1 MKIIIS
7 IVVVMF
13 YAVIGCFISEMVYEE
28 YDPSYILFWPIVI
41 ACFIPIWITSGI
53 LEGFGWLRR
62 RLRKRKSVYA
72 HIDQNIENK
81 RSNLNPRTEKT
92 KKVMHLMVT
101 SLCDRDCKYCCNK
114 QYYLNSIPY
123 ATDEELREVETLCLT
138 GGEPFAY
145 TKPNAI
151 AYHYKHK
158 YSNIMRVIV
167 YTNAYE
173 LWSSLIINRAPL
185 GNIDGL
191 NISIKNLGDYLVLD
205 DIIRDKEV
213 CSLPLNRIYVFGDRL
228 YEKTNS
234 LLTEYDKLGRFRV
247 IRREWQEDFKPADD
261 SIFRRV

>member
-1 MKIIIS
+1 
-7 IVVVMF
+7 
-13 YAVIGCFISEMVYEE
+13 
-28 YDPSYILFWPIVI
+28 
-41 ACFIPIWITSGI
+41 
-53 LEGFGWLRR
+53 
-62 RLRKRKSVYA
+62 
-72 HIDQNIENK
+72 
-81 RSNLNPRTEKT
+81 
-92 KKVMHLMVT
+92 MHLMVT

-114 QYYLNSIPY
+114 QYDLNSIPY
-123 ATDEELREVETLCLT
+123 ATDEELREVETLYLT

-145 TKPNAI
+145 TKPNAM

-158 YSNIMRVIV
+158 YPNIMRVIV
-167 YTNAYE
+167 YTNACE
-173 LWSSLIINRAPL
+173 LWSSWITNRTPL

-234 LLTEYDKLGRFRV
+234 LLTEYDKLGRFQV

>member
-13 YAVIGCFISEMVYEE
+13 YAVIGCFISEMVDEE
-28 YDPSYILFWPIVI
+28 YDPLYILFWPIVI
-41 ACFIPIWITSGI
+41 ACFIPIWIVSGI
-53 LEGFGWLRR
+53 LEGFGWLSR
-62 RLRKRKSVYA
+62 RLMRRGKRLL
-72 HIDQNIENK
+72 NIQSPSLRK

-114 QYYLNSIPY
+114 QYDLNSIPY

-158 YSNIMRVIV
+158 YPNIMRVIV
-167 YTNAYE
+167 YTNACE
-173 LWSSLIINRAPL
+173 LWLPLITNHAPL

-191 NISIKNLGDYLVLD
+191 NISIKNLGDYQVLD
-205 DIIRDKEV
+205 DIIRNKEV